1 MDFRQGLTH
10 RPRHTQWDLA
20 VTRLGMQPGYMIV
33 AGLGLLVLSLI
44 VLPSIRGTH
53 AVATLPSAGPEHSV
67 AEAAKSPRFDF
78 DSALVGQA
86 SIIDGDTIEIHGT
99 RIRFSGIDAPESRQT
114 CEANGITYRC
124 GQKAANALSDFIG
137 IHTVN
142 CNKTGMDRYHR
153 VIAKCFADGVDLS
166 SWMVA
171 NGWAIAYRKYS
182 MDYVADEDHARNQKA
197 GIWAGTFVV
206 PEEWRKGKPKGER
219 YHVER

>member
-1 MDFRQGLTH
+1 MR
-10 RPRHTQWDLA
+10 LA
-20 VTRLGMQPGYMIV
+20 VTRIGIQPGYIIL
-33 AGLGLLVLSLI
+33 AGLGLLVLLLI
-44 VLPSIRGTH
+44 VLPSVLGTH
-53 AVATLPSAGPEHSV
+53 TVVTPPSISGRLAIDGVEPTRV
-67 AEAAKSPRFDF
+67 DLNA
-78 DSALVGQA
+78 ALVGQA
-86 SIIDGDTIEIHGT
+86 SVIDGDTIEIHGT

-182 MDYVADEDHARNQKA
+182 MDYVADEERARNQKA

-206 PEEWRKGKPKGER
+206 PEEWRKGKPKGEQH
-219 YHVER
+219 HVGR